1 VRVKYGTYLSIAA
14 CVDFLNKLLPLLLA
28 HNEYSTEYSL
38 QLFLCDCPIS
48 ILEHNTMRSLHK
60 LTISNRL
67 KAYLSISSFTTRFV
81 FIVADK
87 NSLKSMVPE
96 PSTSIFY
103 KISSMSPMS
112 PSRPK
117 RSLNISI
124 PFASSSLVIVPSPS

>member
-1 VRVKYGTYLSIAA
+1 MRVNYGTYLSIAT

-67 KAYLSISSFTTRFV
+67 KACLSISSFTTRFV

-87 NSLKSMVPE
+87 NSLKSIIPE

-103 KISSMSPMS
+103 TISSMFPMS
-112 PSRPK
+112 ALRPK

-124 PFASSSLVIVPSPS
+124 PFASSSLVIIPSP

>member
-1 VRVKYGTYLSIAA
+1 MRVNYSTYLSIAT

-28 HNEYSTEYSL
+28 HNEYSTEHSL
-38 QLFLCDCPIS
+38 QLFLCDCAIS

-67 KAYLSISSFTTRFV
+67 KACLSISSFTTRFV

-103 KISSMSPMS
+103 TISSMSPMS

>member
-1 VRVKYGTYLSIAA
+1 MRVNYGTYLSIAT

-38 QLFLCDCPIS
+38 QLFLCDCAIS

-67 KAYLSISSFTTRFV
+67 KACLSISSFTTRFV

-103 KISSMSPMS
+103 TISSMSPMS

>member
-1 VRVKYGTYLSIAA
+1 MRVKYGTYLSIAA

-28 HNEYSTEYSL
+28 HNEYSTEHLL
-38 QLFLCDCPIS
+38 QLFLCDCTIS
-48 ILEHNTMRSLHK
+48 ILEHKTIRSLHK

-67 KAYLSISSFTTRFV
+67 KACLSISSFTTRFV

-103 KISSMSPMS
+103 TISSMSPMS